1 MSHCCLTIRGN
12 LSYRYLQEKKIKV
25 KEEYLARKEMILQ
38 KKIIEVNKQKEHLVV
53 RSNIQ
58 IIHALLTGH

>member
-53 RSNIQ
+53 RSTIQ